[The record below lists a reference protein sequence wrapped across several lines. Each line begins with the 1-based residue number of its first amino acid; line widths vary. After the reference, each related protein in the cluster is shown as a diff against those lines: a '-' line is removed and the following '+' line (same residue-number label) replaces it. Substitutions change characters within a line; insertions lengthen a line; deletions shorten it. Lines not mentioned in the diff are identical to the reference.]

1 MVRTK
6 NEILAEVNDEDTVLK
21 SNTSEEFVEDGFIIG
36 ADNKTVLRKTMNYG
50 AIIYLSNGNIQELP
64 IEPNKKLGVNA
75 NGNLMWI

>member
-6 NEILAEVNDEDTVLK
+6 NEILAEANDEDTVLK
-21 SNTSEEFVEDGFIIG
+21 SNNSEEFVEDSFIIG

-64 IEPNKKLGVNA
+64 IEPNKKLGVDA
-75 NGNLMWI
+75 NGNLAWI